1 MTLSPVEARGVLLAD
16 LNEEQQ
22 SAVGSD
28 SRRLLVGAG
37 SGKTEVMARRVAW
50 WIAVDEVSRDEIVA
64 FTFTEAAAEELKFRI
79 RTWLEQIS
87 EEDEDP
93 TLSGMYVGTMPIRL
107 SPTTTTFRVLPI
119 ARVKLGV
126 SGSGDIASNSEQGP
140 EGVERVE
147 RQSRARVSR
156 YERNTTAHDRKN
168 HASATALQLRRGPRQ
183 PATLPVKLSM

>member
-1 MTLSPVEARGVLLAD
+1 MGLVLS
-16 LNEEQQ
+16 
-22 SAVGSD
+22 
-28 SRRLLVGAG
+28 
-37 SGKTEVMARRVAW
+37 
-50 WIAVDEVSRDEIVA
+50 
-64 FTFTEAAAEELKFRI
+64 
-79 RTWLEQIS
+79 
-87 EEDEDP
+87 
-93 TLSGMYVGTMPIRL
+93 MPIRL

>member
-1 MTLSPVEARGVLLAD
+1 MFVPGL
-16 LNEEQQ
+16 
-22 SAVGSD
+22 
-28 SRRLLVGAG
+28 
-37 SGKTEVMARRVAW
+37 
-50 WIAVDEVSRDEIVA
+50 
-64 FTFTEAAAEELKFRI
+64 
-79 RTWLEQIS
+79 LEQLRGDIVI
-87 EEDEDP
+87 DRGCR
-93 TLSGMYVGTMPIRL
+93 TLVRTMPIRL

-168 HASATALQLRRGPRQ
+168 HASATALQLRGPRQ

>member
-1 MTLSPVEARGVLLAD
+1 MGKPHKESADEVEWTATAFDYYAEISRHEAGRVVGPVVDGDFHVVTKHPLGVVGIILPFNFPYVLFGWEAGAAL
-16 LNEEQQ
+16 
-22 SAVGSD
+22 
-28 SRRLLVGAG
+28 GAG
-37 SGKTEVMARRVAW
+37 N
-50 WIAVDEVSRDEIVA
+50 AVI
-64 FTFTEAAAEELKFRI
+64 LK
-79 RTWLEQIS
+79 
-87 EEDEDP
+87 P
-93 TLSGMYVGTMPIRL
+93 MPIRL